1 MIAKPP
7 AKNSEAVPG
16 NVPEKTFK
24 PFQPEM
30 PQIPG
35 VSDGSRHSMQGV
47 TRPDTQRLPEIVGI
61 AIAMVVCAAI
71 GVLWFR
77 SRSRVTTN
85 PSPDTQVVEQP
96 APPAPDPVV
105 PVHEGPSVAATVEEL
120 SKPWAARK
128 FSFVKPI
135 TQENV
140 HAMVIRLPDGGLWAF
155 SLQGPFNRCELEY
168 VTDLAALASKYQFTA
183 KHPMVVSPCDNTVY
197 DPLKIDDVGGNTWVR
212 GQIVQGN
219 SLRPPLSIDVQVKG
233 PSIIAERIE

>member
-1 MIAKPP
+1 
-7 AKNSEAVPG
+7 
-16 NVPEKTFK
+16 
-24 PFQPEM
+24 
-30 PQIPG
+30 
-35 VSDGSRHSMQGV
+35 MQGV
-47 TRPDTQRLPEIVGI
+47 ARPDTQRLPQIAGI
-61 AIAMVVCAAI
+61 AIAVVVSVAI

-96 APPAPDPVV
+96 AAPLPK
-105 PVHEGPSVAATVEEL
+105 PITPIHEGPSVAATVEEL

-128 FSFVKPI
+128 FDFVKPI

-168 VTDLAALASKYQFTA
+168 VTDLAALASQYQFNA
-183 KHPMVVSPCDNTVY
+183 VHPMVVSPCDKTVY
-197 DPLKIDDVGGNTWVR
+197 DPMKIDDVGGNTWVR

-219 SLRPPLSIDVQVKG
+219 SLRPPLSIEVTVRG